1 MTSVALDAAWDMVKD
16 WTAEERQALRDMVP
30 ASWASRRPS
39 ATPMCWNWRAG
50 CWRFPATGLRRRAS
64 LDSAGMS
71 EDGFINPLRELV
83 ARGQTRAEEL
93 LHAFQNEWKGD
104 MSKLFSDYNFL

>member
-1 MTSVALDAAWDMVKD
+1 MLEISG
-16 WTAEERQALRDMVP
+16 E
-30 ASWASRRPS
+30 
-39 ATPMCWNWRAG
+39 
-50 CWRFPATGLRRRAS
+50 GLRRRAS

-104 MSKLFSDYNFL
+104 MSKLFSEYNFL